1 MPVSCSAAQFAPEP
15 LLPREGLVPGERPL
29 PRGGSSHASFHR
41 LRSAGV
47 CPQQIHAPAGLHMSA
62 HLKDDWEDKAPLRG
76 VRRTFRAPP
85 GFGPLRSVGYP
96 PRIHNGRRQ
105 NLALSAELTSLY
117 AYRLIG
123 LSTLA
128 RAEYLESLLL

>member
-1 MPVSCSAAQFAPEP
+1 MA
-15 LLPREGLVPGERPL
+15 
-29 PRGGSSHASFHR
+29 
-41 LRSAGV
+41 
-47 CPQQIHAPAGLHMSA
+47 
-62 HLKDDWEDKAPLRG
+62 KAPLRG

-85 GFGPLRSVGYP
+85 GCGPLRSVGYP
-96 PRIHNGRRQ
+96 PRMQDYRCQ
-105 NLALSAELTSLY
+105 NVAHGDELTSLY